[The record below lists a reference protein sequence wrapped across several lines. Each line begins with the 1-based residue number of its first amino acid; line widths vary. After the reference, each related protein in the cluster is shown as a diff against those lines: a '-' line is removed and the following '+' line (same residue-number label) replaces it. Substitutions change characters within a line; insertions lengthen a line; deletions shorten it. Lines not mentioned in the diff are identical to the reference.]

1 MITELRLQNF
11 RCFND
16 HKLPFKQITIV
27 IGRNNA
33 GKSTVVE
40 ALRLVSIVVARYQSL
55 SYRSVPDWAEIPRRE
70 IGISPSLKGMEFDFT
85 TVFHRYGDPPSII
98 SAIFDN
104 DSAIK
109 IYLGGEDRIHAVVY
123 DQDGNI
129 VKTRTEANKIEIPSV
144 EIMPQ
149 VAPVSRE
156 ERALTIDY
164 VKGAISS
171 HLAPLHFRNQL
182 KILNE
187 YYPVFKEMAETT
199 WPGLQIRELT
209 GGGLIAKDPIQLT
222 VRDEDFVAEI
232 AAMGHGLQ
240 MWLQTMWFLARS
252 SKASTVIL
260 DEPDVYMH
268 PDIQRRLIRYIK
280 TRVPQIIVTTH
291 SVEIMSEVDVDE
303 ILIVDRKRPR
313 SRFAGTLP
321 AVQKLIEHIGS
332 VHNIHLAKLWHARR
346 CILVEGKDVKLLGEL
361 HNVMFSESIEGFSA
375 YPNMPIGG
383 WGGWNYAIGSSMLL
397 KNAGGQSIVIYC
409 ILDSDYHT
417 KTEIEKRKREA
428 QAAGVQ
434 LRIWKKKEIENYLLV
449 PSAIRRLIASRVS
462 RRKTP
467 PTTEAVTRKLEEIAS
482 ELKDDL
488 FDALSSEILSQDRKL
503 GAAGANKRAR
513 DYIARRWKTLD
524 GRLSIVSGKEVISRL
539 SKWSQDQYN
548 VSLSASSIARKI
560 KIEEISDEIIDVIN
574 AIEHCEAFPC

>member
-16 HKLPFKQITIV
+16 HTIPFKQISIA

-40 ALRLVSIVVARYQSL
+40 ALRLVSIVVARYKFL
-55 SYRSVPDWAEIPRRE
+55 AYRNVPDWAEIPRRE
-70 IGISPSLKGMEFDFT
+70 VGVSPSLNGMEFSFS

-98 SAIFDN
+98 TANFSNNI
-104 DSAIK
+104 AIK
-109 IYLGGEDRIHAVVY
+109 IYLGGEDKIHAVVF
-123 DQDGNI
+123 DQEGNI
-129 VKTRTEANKIEIPSV
+129 VKTRGEANKLEIPSV

-156 ERALTIDY
+156 ERALTSDY
-164 VKGAISS
+164 VKSAVSS

-182 KILNE
+182 RILKE
-187 YYPVFKEMAETT
+187 YYEVFKEMAETT

-209 GGGLIAKDPIQLT
+209 GGGLVSEDPLQLT

-252 SKASTVIL
+252 SEASTVIL

-280 TRVPQIIVTTH
+280 NRVPQIIVTTH

-303 ILIVDRKRPR
+303 ILIIDRKRPR

-332 VHNIHLAKLWHARR
+332 VHNIHLAKLWHSRR
-346 CILVEGKDVKLLGEL
+346 CILVEGKDVKLLSEL
-361 HNVMFSESIEGFSA
+361 HNVMFPESIEGFSA
-375 YPNMPIGG
+375 YPNMSIGG
-383 WGGWNYAIGSSMLL
+383 WGGWNYAVGSSMLL
-397 KNAGGQSIVIYC
+397 KNAGGQSIVVCC

-417 KTEIEKRKREA
+417 EAEIEKRKQEA
-428 QAAGVQ
+428 EAAGVR
-434 LRIWKKKEIENYLLV
+434 LRIWKRKEIENYILV
-449 PSAIRRLIASRVS
+449 PSAICRVIASRVS
-462 RRKTP
+462 RRKPP
-467 PTTEAVTRKLEEIAS
+467 PTIEDLTRKLDEICS
-482 ELKDDL
+482 ELKDQI
-488 FDALSSEILSQDRKL
+488 FDALSSEIHSQDRRL
-503 GAAGANKRAR
+503 GAAGANQLARA
-513 DYIARRWKTLD
+513 YIAKRWKTLG

-548 VSLSASSIARKI
+548 VSLNASMIARKI
-560 KIEEISDEIIDVIN
+560 NVDEIPLEVVEIIS
-574 AIEHCEAFPC
+574 AIERCEAFPS

>member
-1 MITELRLQNF
+1 
-11 RCFND
+11 
-16 HKLPFKQITIV
+16 
-27 IGRNNA
+27 
-33 GKSTVVE
+33 VE
-40 ALRLVSIVVARYQSL
+40 ALRLVSIVVSRYQFL
-55 SYRSVPDWAEIPRRE
+55 AYRSVPDWAEIPRRE
-70 IGISPSLKGMEFDFT
+70 IGVSPSLKGMEFNFS

-98 SAIFDN
+98 SASFNN

-109 IYLGGEDRIHAVVY
+109 IYLGGEDRIHAVVF
-123 DQDGNI
+123 DQEGNI
-129 VKTRTEANKIEIPSV
+129 VKTRAEANKLGIPSV

-156 ERALTIDY
+156 ERALTSDY

-182 KILNE
+182 RIIKE

-209 GGGLIAKDPIQLT
+209 GGGLVSDDLLQLM

-232 AAMGHGLQ
+232 ASMGHGLQ

-252 SKASTVIL
+252 SDASTVIL

-280 TRVPQIIVTTH
+280 NRVPQIIVTTH

-303 ILIVDRKRPR
+303 ILIIDRNRPR

-332 VHNIHLAKLWHARR
+332 VHNIHLAKLWHSRR
-346 CILVEGKDVKLLGEL
+346 CILVEGKDVKLLSEL
-361 HNVMFSESIEGFSA
+361 HNVIFPKSIEGFSA

-397 KNAGGQSIVIYC
+397 KNAGGQSIVVYC

-417 KTEIEKRKREA
+417 EAEITKRKQEA
-428 QAAGVQ
+428 EVAGVQ
-434 LRIWKKKEIENYLLV
+434 LQIWERKEIENYLLV
-449 PSAIRRLIASRVS
+449 PSAIYRLISSRVS
-462 RRKTP
+462 KRKVA
-467 PTTEAVTRKLEEIAS
+467 PTIEEVTRKLREICS
-482 ELKDDL
+482 ELKDEI
-488 FDALSSEILSQDRKL
+488 FDALSSEIYSQDRKL
-503 GAAGANKRAR
+503 GAAGANKVARA
-513 DYIARRWKTLD
+513 YIGQGWKTFE
-524 GRLSIVSGKEVISRL
+524 GRLSMVSGKEVISRV
-539 SKWSQDQYN
+539 SKWSQDRYTI
-548 VSLSASSIARKI
+548 SLNASLIARQI
-560 KIEEISDEIIDVIN
+560 KLEEIPNEVIEVIS
-574 AIEHCEAFPC
+574 AIERCEAFPS